1 MTVGQLRAEITERE
15 FMQWGVYFG
24 RIAQMKKFAQQQ
36 GSG

>member
-15 FMQWGVYFG
+15 FMEWGVYFG
-24 RIAQMKKFAQQQ
+24 RLAQKKELAQQ